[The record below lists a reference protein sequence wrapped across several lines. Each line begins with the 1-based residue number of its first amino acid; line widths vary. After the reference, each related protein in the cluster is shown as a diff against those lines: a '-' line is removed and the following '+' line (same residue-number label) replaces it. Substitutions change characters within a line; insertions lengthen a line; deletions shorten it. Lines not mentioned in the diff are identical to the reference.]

1 MTQAQQ
7 MLDQYLAAEQAVL
20 EGRSVTF
27 GGRTL
32 TMADLNQI
40 RDGRREWERRVQA
53 EQAAA
58 AGQHSGFSL
67 ASFQ

>member
-1 MTQAQQ
+1 MAMTQAQQ
-7 MLDQYLAAEQAVL
+7 MLEKYIEAEIAVL

-40 RDGRREWERRVQA
+40 RDGRKEWEHRV
-53 EQAAA
+53 AAQGNRTGYA
-58 AGQHSGFSL
+58 L
-67 ASFQ
+67 AIFQ